1 MTTPV
6 LISRNTKSVGIAILL
21 TLLLGPIGLFYASV
35 LGGVIM
41 SFLPII
47 LTVLIIYGNTD
58 NFLTL
63 ASWSVG
69 LFLLLPGTY
78 WLINVIWAVLSVNSH
93 NREIEEDLRIQL
105 QLMSIQNRRDANQ
118 IVVNLN
124 QRAVELKTNS
134 NEQID
139 SQIRPNIQDWLK
151 SNPNKSIN
159 DYYVKFGR

>member
-6 LISRNTKSVGIAILL
+6 FMTRNTKSVGIAILL

-47 LTVLIIYGNTD
+47 LTLLIIYGDTD
-58 NFLTL
+58 NFLTFV
-63 ASWSVG
+63 SWSAG

-93 NREIEEDLRIQL
+93 NREIEEDVRNQL
-105 QLMSIQNRRDANQ
+105 QLMSIQNRRDGNQ

-124 QRAVELKTNS
+124 QRSVDLKTNS

-139 SQIRPNIQDWLK
+139 SQKRPNIQDWLK

-159 DYYVKFGR
+159 DYYIKFGK

>member
-1 MTTPV
+1 MT
-6 LISRNTKSVGIAILL
+6 RNTKSVGIAILL

-47 LTVLIIYGNTD
+47 LTLLIIYGDTD

-63 ASWSVG
+63 VSWSAG

-78 WLINVIWAVLSVNSH
+78 WLINVIWAVLSVNSY
-93 NREIEEDLRIQL
+93 NREIEEDVRNQL
-105 QLMSIQNRRDANQ
+105 QLMRIQNRSDANQ

-124 QRAVELKTNS
+124 QRTVDLKTNS

-159 DYYVKFGR
+159 DYYIKFGK